1 MPDAVVTIRGSGL
14 YLCLTGKSVRVV
26 IDADALWIEDRNG
39 PLDLPIHRIDAIRQ
53 SRSFPWRNLQ
63 VSAYGN
69 EFPIA
74 GLSGRAATLLIDS
87 VYSRAAAR
95 AAAQADA
102 VVDLGKR
109 ATALFDGKRHVSRAA
124 GGALRSEIADLLETV
139 HGRIARG
146 ALSAAAAAA
155 IGRLEQLSDEDAFET
170 ERERANGR
178 FAAARARE
186 AERAAIRRTEEASR
200 RAAEEAR
207 RREAEAARRREAEEA
222 ALRKRRQALE
232 AQLDERFRDG
242 FLSADGFFERHA
254 DKAFVGEDAYRE
266 RKAAFVRQW
275 AQSELGEPLDAEQA
289 AAVAATAGNV
299 LVEARAGSGKT
310 RILVTRAIFLVRHC
324 GVSPREMLLLAFN
337 RDAANEMKK
346 RLRSALGKDAAL
358 PHVMTFHALA
368 YAIVHPDEKIV
379 FDDKA
384 ADNLLRSKEFRA
396 VIDGFV
402 SKREHE
408 GGLIRQLML
417 GYFRGDEDDGQD
429 GPPEGDLADLRVLP
443 REALGGERLKS
454 RGERIIANALFE
466 HGVAYHYERSRRWN
480 GVNYR
485 PDFTILKPRRVVIE
499 YFGMAGDPD
508 YDEMSDRKRAF
519 WSTQPEWAFLEYGPR
534 DIAEQG
540 ADAFSER
547 LRGDLDRLGVRPRR
561 LSEDEIWARVRK
573 RAVGQFSE
581 AMATFAGLCRKRNLT
596 PDGLERMISM
606 HVPLDSAERLFLQ
619 AALPIYRGYLERLD
633 GSGKEDFDGLMWRA
647 IELVVRDG
655 VTRFV
660 RDGGKEQGDL
670 RRLRFVMIDEFQDFS
685 RMFCGLA
692 DAIRAVNP
700 GALFFAAGDDW
711 QAINGFAGS
720 DLEFFAEFDRY
731 FGPGTRRIG
740 VRTNY
745 RSADAVVE
753 TGNALMRGLGEG
765 ARAGPAGGGA
775 SAKGVR
781 VGDLAAFDPSV
792 FEEEDHEWDAIT
804 PAVLRLVRWFLSA
817 GQDVVLLSRTNYV
830 PWEVARKP
838 KGGGQARVLKDFLD
852 HVRGFLPRGDRKRVT
867 ASTAHSYK
875 GQEQQAVVVLDVLKR
890 RYPLIHPHWIFTRIF
905 GDGPGRIEAENRR
918 LLYVAITRAR
928 ASLVLLTEAGRESP
942 WIEDIRDSWH
952 PQPLRWAKLPSA
964 PAGDRVEVRV
974 RNAGVIGKT
983 KDLLMDGGYR
993 WYGKGGYWRQ
1003 PFPEEA
1009 FSWDELLAQPWVV
1022 PGVTIEMWSGG
1033 ELLRRYPDAPGG
1045 GGDADVDP
1053 PAPPAAPRASASPG
1067 AGRGQRGGRQRPASP
1082 RRADGSLRVGRTAHP
1097 SLPRALDSFSAARWV
1112 ASAVERSG
1120 DEVLWLKDFWDA
1132 ALAADGQNANS
1143 VTAFG
1148 VDRAKMISLL
1158 HRLHGAPPPRIKS
1171 DRTTGRKRKGAPGYA
1186 LTDQAA
1192 DRLRKWRM
1200 TSAGRRVR

>member
-1 MPDAVVTIRGSGL
+1 MPDAVMTIRGSGL

-26 IDADALWIEDRNG
+26 LDADALRIEDRYG
-39 PLDLPIHRIDAIRQ
+39 PLDLPFHAIDAVGQ
-53 SRSFPWRNLQ
+53 SRSFPWRNLR

-74 GLSGRAATLLIDS
+74 GMSGRGAALLIDA

-95 AAAQADA
+95 GAAQAGA

-124 GGALRSEIADLLETV
+124 GDTLRAEIAAQLETV

-146 ALSAAAAAA
+146 ALPAYAAAVLE
-155 IGRLEQLSDEDAFET
+155 RLERLSGEDVFET

-178 FAAARARE
+178 FAAASARE
-186 AERAAIRRTEEASR
+186 AERVARRQAAEARR

-207 RREAEAARRREAEEA
+207 RREAEAARRREVEKA
-222 ALRKRRQALE
+222 ARQKRRQALE
-232 AQLDERFRDG
+232 AEMDERFCDG
-242 FLSADGFFERHA
+242 FLSADAFFASHA
-254 DKAFVGEDAYRE
+254 DAALVGEDAYLKH
-266 RKAAFVRQW
+266 KAAFVRQW
-275 AQSELGEPLDAEQA
+275 AQSQLGEPLDDEQA
-289 AAVAATAGNV
+289 AAVAATTGNV

-346 RLRSALGKDAAL
+346 RLRSALGKGAVL

-368 YAIVHPDEKIV
+368 YAIVHPDGKIV

-384 ADNLLRSKEFRA
+384 ADNLLRSREFQA

-402 SKREHE
+402 RKREHE

-417 GYFRGDEDDGQD
+417 GYFRGDEDNGQD
-429 GPPEGDLADLRVLP
+429 GPREGELADLRVLP
-443 REALGGERLKS
+443 REALGGEHLKS

-466 HGVAYHYERSRRWN
+466 HGVEYHYERSRRWN

-508 YDEMSDRKRAF
+508 YDAMSDRKRAF
-519 WSTQPEWAFLEYGPR
+519 WSTQPEWEFLEYGPR

-547 LRGDLDRLGVRPRR
+547 LRGDLDRLGVRARR

-581 AMATFAGLCRKRNLT
+581 AMATFAGLCRKRNLA
-596 PDGLERMISM
+596 PDDLERMISI
-606 HVPLDSAERLFLQ
+606 HIPLDSAERLFLQ

-633 GSGKEDFDGLMWRA
+633 KSGREDFDGLMWRA
-647 IELVVRDG
+647 IELVRDG

-660 RDGGKEQGDL
+660 RDGGREQGDL

-685 RMFCGLA
+685 RMFCALA
-692 DAIRAVNP
+692 NAIRAVNP

-720 DLEFFAEFDRY
+720 DLEFFAGFDRY
-731 FGPGTRRIG
+731 FGPGTRRLG

-745 RSADAVVE
+745 RSAAAVVE

-765 ARAGPAGGGA
+765 ARAGPAGRGA
-775 SAKGVR
+775 SAEGVR
-781 VGDLAAFDPSV
+781 VGDLAAFEPSV

-830 PWEVARKP
+830 PWEVARKSQ
-838 KGGGQARVLKDFLD
+838 GGGQTRVLKDFLD
-852 HVRGFLPRGDRKRVT
+852 HVRGFLPKGDRRRVA
-867 ASTAHSYK
+867 ASTTHSYK

-905 GDGPGRIEAENRR
+905 GDGPDRIEAENRR

-942 WIEDIRDSWH
+942 WLKDIRDGGH
-952 PQPLRWAKLPSA
+952 PQPLRWVKLPPA

-1003 PFPEEA
+1003 PFPEA
-1009 FSWDELLAQPWVV
+1009 TFSWDELLAQPWVV
-1022 PGVTIEMWSGG
+1022 PGVTIDLRSGD
-1033 ELLRRYPDAPGG
+1033 ELLRRHPDAV
-1045 GGDADVDP
+1045 AE
-1053 PAPPAAPRASASPG
+1053 G
-1067 AGRGQRGGRQRPASP
+1067 AG
-1082 RRADGSLRVGRTAHP
+1082 
-1097 SLPRALDSFSAARWV
+1097 
-1112 ASAVERSG
+1112 
-1120 DEVLWLKDFWDA
+1120 
-1132 ALAADGQNANS
+1132 
-1143 VTAFG
+1143 
-1148 VDRAKMISLL
+1148 
-1158 HRLHGAPPPRIKS
+1158 
-1171 DRTTGRKRKGAPGYA
+1171 
-1186 LTDQAA
+1186 
-1192 DRLRKWRM
+1192 
-1200 TSAGRRVR
+1200 